1 MQWYFRIEI
10 KFKISQRDP
19 VRKKQTAPENDLFLH
34 WFCSESFVSLSFK
47 LNDHEVLKFSSCAG
61 LPAWSDIKH
70 VYLSSLAFHLL
81 ILMLIALFW
90 YTTSNWF
97 LGAFFNFIV
106 ILSYLNLSLLNW
118 IHMLLYVFFCVIRQI
133 YKWHDDIKSK
143 YLKELMRSKVS
154 LFCLWQQS
162 HKNHSAVGDL
172 CLLFCKEDSFCMVS
186 INHCFLQS
194 SGKSS
199 VLENLVGRDFL
210 PRGTCISNCLF
221 SCSCS
226 VWSFA
231 FTMFLHWLS
240 YLQ

>member
-10 KFKISQRDP
+10 KFKISQRNP
-19 VRKKQTAPENDLFLH
+19 VRKKQTASENDLFLH

-47 LNDHEVLKFSSCAG
+47 LNDHEVWKFSCCAG

-90 YTTSNWF
+90 CITSNWF
-97 LGAFFNFIV
+97 IMSILQHYSFFV
-106 ILSYLNLSLLNW
+106 LYKSVTSKLNTTVY
-118 IHMLLYVFFCVIRQI
+118 MLLYVFFCVIRQI

-162 HKNHSAVGDL
+162 NKNHSAVGDL
-172 CLLFCKEDSFCMVS
+172 CLPFC
-186 INHCFLQS
+186 
-194 SGKSS
+194 
-199 VLENLVGRDFL
+199 
-210 PRGTCISNCLF
+210 
-221 SCSCS
+221 
-226 VWSFA
+226 
-231 FTMFLHWLS
+231 
-240 YLQ
+240 

>member
-1 MQWYFRIEI
+1 MSILQHY
-10 KFKISQRDP
+10 
-19 VRKKQTAPENDLFLH
+19 
-34 WFCSESFVSLSFK
+34 SFFVLYKSVTSK
-47 LNDHEVLKFSSCAG
+47 LNTT
-61 LPAWSDIKH
+61 
-70 VYLSSLAFHLL
+70 VY
-81 ILMLIALFW
+81 
-90 YTTSNWF
+90 
-97 LGAFFNFIV
+97 
-106 ILSYLNLSLLNW
+106 
-118 IHMLLYVFFCVIRQI
+118 MLLYVFFCVIRQI

-172 CLLFCKEDSFCMVS
+172 CLPLCKEDSFCMVS
-186 INHCFLQS
+186 INFCFLQS

-210 PRGTCISNCLF
+210 PRGTCNSNCLF
-221 SCSCS
+221 SCCCS